1 MVNRYNIYFPLHKK
15 FRRFFMTT
23 LIQNKS
29 VIKEVRNGQTLMGV
43 INSKSKS
50 LTIKQG
56 ETFTTIYF
64 NKNGSIKKLN
74 CG

>member
-1 MVNRYNIYFPLHKK
+1 
-15 FRRFFMTT
+15 MTT